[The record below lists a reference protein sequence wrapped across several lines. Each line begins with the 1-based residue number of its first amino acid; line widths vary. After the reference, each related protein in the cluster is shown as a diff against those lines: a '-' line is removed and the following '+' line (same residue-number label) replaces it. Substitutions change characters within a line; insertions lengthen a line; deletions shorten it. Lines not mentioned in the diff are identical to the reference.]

1 MDTVFWGAAASD
13 AVNHQTLSPR
23 RRLLSNGEAHD
34 FCLCFLL
41 PFSQLFSLCYSYP
54 THTCYLPT
62 DQSICS
68 SIRTGLVWISLHPAG
83 SFASS
88 LQSLHTQLPFSESRH
103 SLPLLLCFPRPLQD
117 RVLVSLLLLLLLL
130 LLPAPRSPL
139 GIRPDPLGHEQV
151 RLLCNIHPVADKLA
165 AAAKQPVLF
174 SAVLYQEPL
183 LMMIGI
189 GHGVGHYYGCFF
201 WVQ

>member
-83 SFASS
+83 PFASS

-103 SLPLLLCFPRPLQD
+103 SLPLLLCFLRPLQD
-117 RVLVSLLLLLLLL
+117 RIFVSLLLLLLLL
-130 LLPAPRSPL
+130 LFPAQRITAWIQPGR
-139 GIRPDPLGHEQV
+139 LGHEQV
-151 RLLCNIHPVADKLA
+151 RSLSNVLTLA
-165 AAAKQPVLF
+165 
-174 SAVLYQEPL
+174 
-183 LMMIGI
+183 
-189 GHGVGHYYGCFF
+189 
-201 WVQ
+201 